1 MVIQKYSIGTSLR
14 SSATF
19 YTRNLVWEKKSRKGV
34 QKVGSEGCAGRLTK
48 RKAAVPFALTQ
59 SPAGDDPQGDHE
71 DEKDGARTDG
81 HQSLE
86 HESRVEVDTIKGSDA
101 ARRGVGEQFAVQE
114 HHSANEVEAQEHGQ
128 TESHVDRHPFGTDDS
143 AVIGQFG
150 SPKEVMFARNRMD
163 GADDQF
169 ECDLT
174 DPLPG
179 HRNPPIVGAIVDQEQ
194 LHRRKGK
201 KGKENKVERR
211 CQQHPALRSIHL
223 MATMND

>member
-1 MVIQKYSIGTSLR
+1 MCGNIKVQVGLLELLFIPASWWG
-14 SSATF
+14 
-19 YTRNLVWEKKSRKGV
+19 KKTRKGV
-34 QKVGSEGCAGRLTK
+34 TTEGCAEWLTR
-48 RKAAVPFALTQ
+48 RKVAVPFALTQ
-59 SPAGDDPQGDHE
+59 GPAGDDPQGDHE

-86 HESRVEVDTIKGSDA
+86 HESCVEVDTIKGSDA

-194 LHRRKGK
+194 LHRRKCK
-201 KGKENKVERR
+201 KENQIKR
-211 CQQHPALRSIHL
+211 
-223 MATMND
+223 